1 MLFNIFEFIY
11 NNIFVVS
18 IITVSF
24 FLAIVFGRKWYEEVK
39 MNKRLNIKK
48 NMLRNLRNVSFRLPS
63 LTRTLRVFVPIIFLG
78 LFFLVSFDVPKEN
91 THHVKSVENKQ
102 VFRSIYEEF
111 NENFYSTPLQ
121 DTSILE
127 EARDENTS
135 LEEISKERIDG
146 LDYVA
151 SDDDFV
157 YVANNSNIK
166 IISETEESFKI
177 EKVIP
182 YPQIEESCDEQ
193 AFDLEGIALSS
204 NKLLVVGTFSQAQ
217 CEDSTK
223 GLFSGS
229 ETIVRTYLKDG
240 GFEMTDEYIISGHM
254 NQGYYEDGKLI
265 LVSNAFLPADPDLEN
280 PEKYLPYVDYN
291 DDREMANFRDLRYIE
306 NTNPNTF
313 VSLLLIDVDSG
324 EYDFETTLSDYKYRL
339 AMNRDSV
346 YLVTSAYE
354 FGTPSEVFEMQNPI
368 EKTHTII
375 SKFSLKDNVIYYSKT
390 SMHENMVMPLN
401 GVIQEGDAVFALF
414 NTEETYRLYWF
425 DSNIALKD
433 YIQVDISEPYHRME
447 FINDSIFVYE
457 KNIEL
462 PTNEVLL
469 SNNQMEVMD
478 RDDDEKLDITSIYA
492 LSNPNTYLTLT
503 TNDTSL
509 SFKLIAENG
518 NEVDTFDLNLS
529 KFNIHP
535 PLRYFDN
542 KALNIDVQGHRVY
555 FPLAALS
562 EDPNYLFKETVLV
575 LSLREEREIMEKPL
589 IELKNIANPAIPFVY
604 RLVSIADHHYHVTPT
619 GIFMTINE
627 NEEVIKKLRID

>member
-223 GLFSGS
+223 SLFSGS

-414 NTEETYRLYWF
+414 KTEETYRLYWF

-492 LSNPNTYLTLT
+492 LSNPNTYLALT

-575 LSLREEREIMEKPL
+575 LSLREEREIMEKPV

>member
-102 VFRSIYEEF
+102 VFRSIYEDF

-127 EARDENTS
+127 EASDENTS

-223 GLFSGS
+223 SLFSGS

-401 GVIQEGDAVFALF
+401 GLIQEGDAVFALF
-414 NTEETYRLYWF
+414 KTEETYRLYWF

-469 SNNQMEVMD
+469 SNNQMEAMD

-575 LSLREEREIMEKPL
+575 LSLREEREIMEKPV

>member
-48 NMLRNLRNVSFRLPS
+48 NMLRSLRNVSFRLPS

-102 VFRSIYEEF
+102 VFRSIYEDF

-127 EARDENTS
+127 EASDENTS

-182 YPQIEESCDEQ
+182 FPQIEESCDEQ

-223 GLFSGS
+223 SLFSGS

-401 GVIQEGDAVFALF
+401 GLIQEGDAVFALF
-414 NTEETYRLYWF
+414 KTEETYRLYWF

-575 LSLREEREIMEKPL
+575 LSLREEREIMEKPV

>member
-223 GLFSGS
+223 SLFSGS

-401 GVIQEGDAVFALF
+401 GLIQEGDAVFALF
-414 NTEETYRLYWF
+414 KTEETYRLYWF

-575 LSLREEREIMEKPL
+575 LSLREEREIMEKPV

>member
-223 GLFSGS
+223 SLFSGS

-575 LSLREEREIMEKPL
+575 LSLREEREIMEKPV

>member
-223 GLFSGS
+223 SLFSGS

-469 SNNQMEVMD
+469 SNNQMEAMD

-575 LSLREEREIMEKPL
+575 LSLREEREIMEKPV

>member
-204 NKLLVVGTFSQAQ
+204 TKLLVVGTFSQAQ

-223 GLFSGS
+223 SLFSGS

-401 GVIQEGDAVFALF
+401 GLIQEGDAVFALF

>member
-48 NMLRNLRNVSFRLPS
+48 NMLRSLRNVSFRLPS

-469 SNNQMEVMD
+469 SNNQMEAMD

-492 LSNPNTYLTLT
+492 LSNPNTYLALT

-575 LSLREEREIMEKPL
+575 LSLREEREIMEKPV

>member
-48 NMLRNLRNVSFRLPS
+48 NMLRSLRNVSFRLPS

-182 YPQIEESCDEQ
+182 FPQIEESCDEQ

-223 GLFSGS
+223 SLFSGS

-401 GVIQEGDAVFALF
+401 GLIQEGDAVFALF
-414 NTEETYRLYWF
+414 KTEETYRLYWF

-575 LSLREEREIMEKPL
+575 LSLREEREIMEKPV

>member
-575 LSLREEREIMEKPL
+575 LSLREEREIMEKPV

>member
-48 NMLRNLRNVSFRLPS
+48 NMLRSLRNVSFRLPS

-102 VFRSIYEEF
+102 VFRSIYEDF

-182 YPQIEESCDEQ
+182 FPQIEESCDEQ

-223 GLFSGS
+223 SLFSGS

-401 GVIQEGDAVFALF
+401 GLIQEGDAVFALF
-414 NTEETYRLYWF
+414 KTEETYRLYWF

-575 LSLREEREIMEKPL
+575 LSLREEREIMEKPV

>member
-48 NMLRNLRNVSFRLPS
+48 NMLRSLRNVSFRLPS

-102 VFRSIYEEF
+102 VFRSIYEDF

-127 EARDENTS
+127 EASDENTS

-182 YPQIEESCDEQ
+182 FPQIEESCDEQ

-223 GLFSGS
+223 SLFSGS

-401 GVIQEGDAVFALF
+401 GLIQEGDAVFALF

-575 LSLREEREIMEKPL
+575 LSLREEREIMEKPV

>member
-102 VFRSIYEEF
+102 VFRSIYEDF

-127 EARDENTS
+127 EASDENTS

-182 YPQIEESCDEQ
+182 FPQIEESCDEQ

-223 GLFSGS
+223 SLFSGS

-401 GVIQEGDAVFALF
+401 GLIQEGDAVFALF

-575 LSLREEREIMEKPL
+575 LSLREEREIMEKPV

>member
-48 NMLRNLRNVSFRLPS
+48 NMLRSLRNVSFRLPS

-182 YPQIEESCDEQ
+182 FPQIEESCDEQ

-223 GLFSGS
+223 SLFSGS

-401 GVIQEGDAVFALF
+401 GLIQEGDAVFALF

-575 LSLREEREIMEKPL
+575 LSLREEREIMEKPV

>member
-102 VFRSIYEEF
+102 VFRSIYEDF

-127 EARDENTS
+127 EASDENTS

-182 YPQIEESCDEQ
+182 FPQIEESCDEQ

-223 GLFSGS
+223 SLFSGS

-401 GVIQEGDAVFALF
+401 GLIQEGDAVFALF
-414 NTEETYRLYWF
+414 KTEETYRLYWF

-575 LSLREEREIMEKPL
+575 LSLREEREIMEKPV

>member
-182 YPQIEESCDEQ
+182 FPQIEESCDEQ

-223 GLFSGS
+223 SLFSGS

-575 LSLREEREIMEKPL
+575 LSLREEREIMEKPV

>member
-1 MLFNIFEFIY
+1 
-11 NNIFVVS
+11 
-18 IITVSF
+18 
-24 FLAIVFGRKWYEEVK
+24 
-39 MNKRLNIKK
+39 
-48 NMLRNLRNVSFRLPS
+48 
-63 LTRTLRVFVPIIFLG
+63 VFVPIIFLG

-102 VFRSIYEEF
+102 VFRSIYEDF

-127 EARDENTS
+127 EASDENTS

-182 YPQIEESCDEQ
+182 FPQIEESCDEQ

-223 GLFSGS
+223 SLFSGS

-414 NTEETYRLYWF
+414 KTEETYRLYWF

-469 SNNQMEVMD
+469 SNNQMEAMD

-492 LSNPNTYLTLT
+492 LSNPNTYLALT

-575 LSLREEREIMEKPL
+575 LSLREEREIMEKPV

>member
-223 GLFSGS
+223 SLFSGS

-414 NTEETYRLYWF
+414 KTEETYRLYWF

-469 SNNQMEVMD
+469 SNNQMEAMD

-492 LSNPNTYLTLT
+492 LSNPNTYLALT

-575 LSLREEREIMEKPL
+575 LSLREEREIMEKPV

>member
-223 GLFSGS
+223 SLFSGS

-401 GVIQEGDAVFALF
+401 GLIQEGDAVFALF
-414 NTEETYRLYWF
+414 KTEETYRLYWF

-469 SNNQMEVMD
+469 SNNQMEAMD

-575 LSLREEREIMEKPL
+575 LSLREEREIMEKPV

>member
-1 MLFNIFEFIY
+1 
-11 NNIFVVS
+11 
-18 IITVSF
+18 
-24 FLAIVFGRKWYEEVK
+24 
-39 MNKRLNIKK
+39 
-48 NMLRNLRNVSFRLPS
+48 
-63 LTRTLRVFVPIIFLG
+63 
-78 LFFLVSFDVPKEN
+78 
-91 THHVKSVENKQ
+91 
-102 VFRSIYEEF
+102 
-111 NENFYSTPLQ
+111 
-121 DTSILE
+121 
-127 EARDENTS
+127 
-135 LEEISKERIDG
+135 
-146 LDYVA
+146 
-151 SDDDFV
+151 
-157 YVANNSNIK
+157 
-166 IISETEESFKI
+166 
-177 EKVIP
+177 
-182 YPQIEESCDEQ
+182 
-193 AFDLEGIALSS
+193 
-204 NKLLVVGTFSQAQ
+204 
-217 CEDSTK
+217 
-223 GLFSGS
+223 
-229 ETIVRTYLKDG
+229 
-240 GFEMTDEYIISGHM
+240 
-254 NQGYYEDGKLI
+254 
-265 LVSNAFLPADPDLEN
+265 
-280 PEKYLPYVDYN
+280 
-291 DDREMANFRDLRYIE
+291 
-306 NTNPNTF
+306 
-313 VSLLLIDVDSG
+313 
-324 EYDFETTLSDYKYRL
+324 
-339 AMNRDSV
+339 
-346 YLVTSAYE
+346 
-354 FGTPSEVFEMQNPI
+354 
-368 EKTHTII
+368 
-375 SKFSLKDNVIYYSKT
+375 
-390 SMHENMVMPLN
+390 
-401 GVIQEGDAVFALF
+401 
-414 NTEETYRLYWF
+414 
-425 DSNIALKD
+425 
-433 YIQVDISEPYHRME
+433 ME

>member
-127 EARDENTS
+127 EASDENTS

-223 GLFSGS
+223 SLFSGS

-401 GVIQEGDAVFALF
+401 GLIQEGDAVFALF
-414 NTEETYRLYWF
+414 KTEETYRLYWF

-469 SNNQMEVMD
+469 SNNQMEAMD

-575 LSLREEREIMEKPL
+575 LSLREEREIMEKPV